1 MPKAISKDERPPEG
15 ESPENT
21 GEARVKITTE
31 GGKSAASWWRW
42 GWRFAG
48 LVCVGFFLVLIARFY
63 SQATGF
69 TSLVSIGAKLGIT
82 EMPVLKAT
90 PHYTYEDS
98 FGYDGAY
105 YLQIALD
112 PLLQDPALAKSVDNL
127 PYRAKRILLSWV
139 AWALGGGQPYWV
151 IHIYPVLNVGSWLLL
166 AALLWRW
173 FPLNNAGNF
182 LRWAGV
188 LFSHGV
194 CMSVRHSLVDLPSLL
209 LVAAAVALVESGWR
223 KSGTAMLAAAT
234 LGKETSVLALPA
246 FLRWGQPGWRPWVGL
261 AARGAAVGLPL
272 LAWIAYIR
280 WQIGPSREVGLN
292 NFALPLVG
300 FFEKWL
306 TMFGEIARDGWMRPH
321 VVTMVTVI
329 ALTVQGIF
337 VLVRWRP
344 QAIWWR
350 VGLPFALLMVMV
362 TAPVWEGYP
371 GAASRVVLPLTL
383 AFNVLV
389 PAGRRWLPVLVLGNL
404 SVFAGLA
411 EMDPPIRDFYQ
422 LRGERLYTKS
432 VVVER
437 GAGWYQAESDGKKSW
452 RWARDRATLR
462 LTNRGAGPA
471 AVRMSCR
478 LAAFTD
484 RHLGLR
490 VNGKEIWNTPL
501 WPAARPHEFPVIVVP
516 PGETAV
522 VEFATDAPSMRLEN
536 GDPRELSLC
545 VFGLIIDVARA
556 EPVPQ
561 GGGS

>member
-1 MPKAISKDERPPEG
+1 MAL
-15 ESPENT
+15 
-21 GEARVKITTE
+21 
-31 GGKSAASWWRW
+31 WWRW
-42 GWRFAG
+42 VWRAAG
-48 LVCVGFFLVLIARFY
+48 LFCVGFFLLLVARFY

-82 EMPVLKAT
+82 EMPGLKAT

-139 AWALGGGQPYWV
+139 AWALGGGQTFWV
-151 IHIYPVLNVGSWLLL
+151 IHIYPMLNVGSWLLL

-173 FPLNNAGNF
+173 FPLNNLGNF

-194 CMSVRHSLVDLPSLL
+194 CMSVRHSLVDAPSLL

-223 KSGTAMLAAAT
+223 KSGTAMLAVAT

-261 AARGAAVGLPL
+261 AARGAVVVLPL
-272 LAWIAYIR
+272 LAWIVYIR
-280 WQIGPSREVGLN
+280 LQLGPSREVGLN
-292 NFALPLVG
+292 NFALPLMG

-306 TMFGEIARDGWMRPH
+306 TMFSEIARDGWMRPH
-321 VVTMVTVI
+321 LVTVVTVI
-329 ALTVQGIF
+329 ALTVQCFF

-344 QAIWWR
+344 EAIWWR

-371 GAASRVVLPLTL
+371 GATSRVVLPLTL

-411 EMDPPIRDFYQ
+411 EMEPPIRDFYRLQ
-422 LRGERLYTKS
+422 GERHFTKS
-432 VVVER
+432 LLVER
-437 GAGWYQAESDGKKSW
+437 GPGWYQAESDGKKSW
-452 RWARDRATLR
+452 RWAQDRATLR
-462 LTNRGAGPA
+462 LTNRSAEPV

-478 LAAFTD
+478 LSAFTN
-484 RHLGLR
+484 RHFGLR

-501 WPAARPHEFPVIVVP
+501 WQSARAHEFPAIVVL
-516 PGETAV
+516 PGETSV
-522 VEFATDAPSMRLEN
+522 VEFATDAPSMKLEN

-545 VFGLIIDVARA
+545 VFSLVIDVARA
-556 EPVPQ
+556 EPAPQ
-561 GGGS
+561 GGGL